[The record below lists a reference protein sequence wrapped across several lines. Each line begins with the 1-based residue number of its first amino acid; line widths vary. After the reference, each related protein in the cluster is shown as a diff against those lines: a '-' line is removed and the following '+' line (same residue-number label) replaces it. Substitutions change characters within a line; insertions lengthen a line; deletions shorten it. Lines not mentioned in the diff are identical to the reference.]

1 MLVASTAV
9 SLIAP
14 FSALASDYNIEGMN
28 SYGRSKSSSKNK
40 KKFSSKLFSDDLAT
54 FEKKVENPEASQ
66 FAAGSFSETTTM
78 DGKVIFTL
86 GSVETED
93 DTYTGEVTS
102 AYTYQMNLN
111 TSFDGDDNL
120 YVRIK
125 SGNHLGYSKT
135 KSKYNTYLKAGAGF
149 GDYIDVDKI
158 WYTKPITDNATVFI
172 GPRVEN
178 YYMHAT
184 TPSIYKGVLKAFALG
199 GNGAAYGASTS
210 PGAGFKYEFPSGFA
224 FSSNFA
230 SQGGNGS
237 NGMLTDQS
245 PTSWA
250 TQIGYTQPQ
259 YSASFIVNIKSNDWY
274 DEYFQSTR
282 GFERTFNDAG
292 SVNYGLRAWWRP
304 EETGTAIPSI
314 SLGYDVSETD
324 QDTDPN
330 ALVGYTGDETTAY
343 FVGLNWQDTFTP
355 DDRIGIAF
363 GQPQKHESDPV
374 DPFLYEV
381 YYDYKLNDSITITP
395 AFFGGTYNNGGVE
408 EDMTGY
414 VINTTYKF

>member
-1 MLVASTAV
+1 MLVAGTAA

-14 FSALASDYNIEGMN
+14 IGAIASDYNIEGMN
-28 SYGRSKSSSKNK
+28 SYSRSKSSSKK
-40 KKFSSKLFSDDLAT
+40 QKFSSKLFSNELAT
-54 FEKKVENPEASQ
+54 IENNTDSSELNQFE
-66 FAAGSFSETTTM
+66 AGSFSETTTM

-86 GSVETED
+86 GSVDTED
-93 DTYTGEVTS
+93 DTYIGTVQT

-125 SGNHLGYSKT
+125 SGNHDGFSDIKT
-135 KSKYNTYLKAGAGF
+135 KHNTYLKAGAGF
-149 GDYIDVDKI
+149 GDTIDVDKI
-158 WYTKPITDNATVFI
+158 WYTKPIGDNSTLFI
-172 GPRVEN
+172 GPRIEN
-178 YYMHAT
+178 YYMHGT

-210 PGAGFKYEFPSGFA
+210 PGAGFKYA
-224 FSSNFA
+224 FDNGIALSTNFT
-230 SQGGNGS
+230 SQGGNGA

-245 PTSWA
+245 KTSWA

-259 YSASFIVNIKSNDWY
+259 YSASFIVNIKSNEWE
-274 DEYFQSTR
+274 DEYFASDL
-282 GFERTFNDAG
+282 GFDRSFNDQG
-292 SVNYGLRAWWRP
+292 STNYGLRAWWRP
-304 EETGTAIPSI
+304 EESGTIIPEI
-314 SLGYDVSETD
+314 SLGVDFSETD
-324 QDTDPN
+324 QDT
-330 ALVGYTGDETTAY
+330 TDETDAY
-343 FVGLNWQDTFTP
+343 FVGLNWLDTITP

-381 YYDYKLNDSITITP
+381 YYDYKVHDSLTITP
-395 AFFGGTYNNGGVE
+395 AFFGGTYNNGGNE

-414 VINTTYKF
+414 VLNTTFKF

>member
-28 SYGRSKSSSKNK
+28 SYASSNSSSKK
-40 KKFSSKLFSDDLAT
+40 QRKFSSKLFTNEVAT
-54 FEKKVENPEASQ
+54 FENKVDTSEVNQFEAG
-66 FAAGSFSETTTM
+66 AFSETTTM

-86 GSVETED
+86 GSVDTED
-93 DTYTGEVTS
+93 DTYTGAVQA
-102 AYTYQMNLN
+102 AYNTQINLN

-120 YVRIK
+120 YIRIK
-125 SGNHLGYSKT
+125 SGNHDGFSDIKT
-135 KSKYNTYLKAGAGF
+135 KHNTYLKAGAGF
-149 GDYIDVDKI
+149 DDYVDVDKI
-158 WYTKPITDNATVFI
+158 WYTKPITDNATIFI

-210 PGAGFKYEFPSGFA
+210 PGAGFKYDFDNGLA
-224 FSSNFA
+224 FSSNFT

-237 NGMLTDQS
+237 NGMITDES

-250 TQIGYTQPQ
+250 TQLGYTQPQ
-259 YSASFIVNIKSNDWY
+259 YSVSAIVNVKSNDWF
-274 DEYFQSTR
+274 DEYFASDR

-292 SVNYGLRAWWRP
+292 SINYGLRAWWRP
-304 EETGTAIPSI
+304 EETGTIVPSI
-314 SLGYDVSETD
+314 SLGYDFSETD

-330 ALVGYTGDETTAY
+330 ALVGYTGDQTDAY
-343 FVGLNWQDTFTP
+343 FVGLNWQDTMTP
-355 DDRIGIAF
+355 DDRLGIAI

-374 DPFLYEV
+374 DPFLYEI
-381 YYDYKLNDSITITP
+381 YYDYKVNDSVTVTP
-395 AFFGGTYNNGGVE
+395 AIFGGTYNNGGVE

-414 VINTTYKF
+414 VLNTTFKF

>member
-1 MLVASTAV
+1 MLVAGTTA

-14 FSALASDYNIEGMN
+14 IGAIASDYNIEGMN
-28 SYGRSKSSSKNK
+28 SYSRSKSSSKK
-40 KKFSSKLFSDDLAT
+40 QKFSSKLFSNELAT
-54 FEKKVENPEASQ
+54 IENNTDSSELNQFE
-66 FAAGSFSETTTM
+66 AGSFSETTTM

-86 GSVETED
+86 GSVDTED
-93 DTYTGEVTS
+93 DTYIGTVQT

-125 SGNHLGYSKT
+125 SGNHDGFSDIKT
-135 KSKYNTYLKAGAGF
+135 KHNTYLKAGAGF
-149 GDYIDVDKI
+149 GDTIDVDKI
-158 WYTKPITDNATVFI
+158 WYTKPIGDNSTLFI
-172 GPRVEN
+172 GPRIEN
-178 YYMHAT
+178 YYMHGT

-210 PGAGFKYEFPSGFA
+210 PGAGFKYA
-224 FSSNFA
+224 FDNGIALSTNFT
-230 SQGGNGS
+230 SQGGNGA

-245 PTSWA
+245 KTSWA

-259 YSASFIVNIKSNDWY
+259 YSASFIVNIKSNEWE
-274 DEYFQSTR
+274 DEYFASDL
-282 GFERTFNDAG
+282 GFDRSFNDQG
-292 SVNYGLRAWWRP
+292 STNYGLRAWWRP
-304 EETGTAIPSI
+304 EESGTIIPEI
-314 SLGYDVSETD
+314 SLGVDFSETD
-324 QDTDPN
+324 QDT
-330 ALVGYTGDETTAY
+330 TDETDAY
-343 FVGLNWQDTFTP
+343 FVGLNWLDTITP

-381 YYDYKLNDSITITP
+381 YYDYKVNDSLTITP
-395 AFFGGTYNNGGVE
+395 AFFGGTYNNGGNE

-414 VINTTYKF
+414 VLNTTFKF